1 MAAVQLERKLV
12 KSPPELWDE
21 LMEGGLSRCLGEVE
35 VKAAVAP
42 ARVEWA
48 RGSVT
53 GVIELVS
60 SGWGTCVRAEGSV
73 SGLPWDRVHAR
84 RELEA
89 SLQKLLD
96 HLGSK
101 SLQRG

>member
-1 MAAVQLERKLV
+1 VAAVQLERKLV

-21 LMEGGLSRCLGEVE
+21 LMDGGLSRCLGEIE

-48 RGSVT
+48 SGNSA
-53 GVIELVS
+53 GVVELVS
-60 SGWGTCVRAEGSV
+60 SGWGTCVRAEGTV
-73 SGLPWDRVHAR
+73 SGLPWDRVNAR

-89 SLQKLLD
+89 SLQNLLD
-96 HLGSK
+96 HLASK
-101 SLQRG
+101 SLTK